1 MVDNRRRDFLKTAGL
16 ISAVLLAQPIL
27 SKADAKIFHDEKL
40 ITQYRTL
47 GTGEAAMKVTALGF
61 GCMGMNYN
69 RGMAKDEKEMIRLLH
84 KCVDYGV
91 NLFDTAEVYGPHI
104 NELLVGKGLYKYKNI
119 NVTTKFG
126 HKIVDGKYYYGE
138 LDSSPKQI
146 RKVCEESLKRL
157 RRDVIDM
164 FYQHRFDPKIP
175 IEDVAGTVKELIK
188 EGKVRHFGLCEV
200 SPEIIK
206 KAHAVQPVTAIQ
218 SEYHLMWQGPE
229 KNIFPTLEELGI
241 GFVPYSPLNR
251 GYLAGTMN
259 ENTKF
264 YEANDNRHTL
274 PRFTPEA
281 MKKNYAIIEVM
292 KEFGSSKGATP
303 AQVALAWL
311 LHKRPYIVPIP
322 GTTVEA
328 HLREN
333 LAAVNLKW
341 SDKEWV
347 DFEEKI
353 SKIEIFGDRYN
364 ATQQKQV
371 IN

>member
-1 MVDNRRRDFLKTAGL
+1 MVDNSRRDFLKTAGL

-27 SKADAKIFHDEKL
+27 SKADAKILDDEKL
-40 ITQYRTL
+40 INQYRTL
-47 GTGEAAMKVTALGF
+47 GTGSAAMKVTALGF

-69 RGMAKDEKEMIRLLH
+69 RGQAKDEKEMIKLLH
-84 KCVDYGV
+84 KCVDYGI

-104 NELLVGKGLYKYKNI
+104 NEILVGKGLYKFKDI

-146 RKVCEESLKRL
+146 RKVCEQSLKRL

-164 FYQHRFDPKIP
+164 FYQHRFDPKTP
-175 IEDVAGTVKELIK
+175 IEDVAETVKELIK

-200 SPEIIK
+200 NSEIIR
-206 KAHAVQPVTAIQ
+206 KAHAIQPITAIQ
-218 SEYHLMWQGPE
+218 SEYHLMWQAPE

-251 GYLAGTMN
+251 GYLSGTMN

-281 MKKNYAIIEVM
+281 MKKNYAIIEVI

-333 LAAVNLKW
+333 LAAVNLEW
-341 SDKEWV
+341 SDKEWAN
-347 DFEEKI
+347 FEEKI
-353 SKIEIFGDRYN
+353 SKTEIFGDRYN
-364 ATQQKQV
+364 AIQQKQ
-371 IN
+371 II

>member
-1 MVDNRRRDFLKTAGL
+1 MINNGRRDFFKTVGL
-16 ISAVLLAQPIL
+16 LSAALLVQPIF
-27 SKADAKIFHDEKL
+27 SKADAKIFGDEKL
-40 ITQYRTL
+40 ITEYRTL
-47 GTGEAAMKVTALGF
+47 GSGNAAMKVTALGF

-69 RGMAKDEKEMIRLLH
+69 RGMAKDEKEMIKLLH
-84 KCVDYGV
+84 KCVDYGI

-104 NELLVGKGLYKYKNI
+104 NETLVGKGLYKYKDI

-126 HKIVDGKYYYGE
+126 HKIIDGKYYYGE

-157 RRDVIDM
+157 RRDKIDM
-164 FYQHRFDPKIP
+164 FYQHRFDPKVP

-188 EGKVRHFGLCEV
+188 EGKVKHFGLCEV
-200 SPEIIK
+200 GSEIIR
-206 KAHAVQPVTAIQ
+206 KAHAVQPLTAIQ

-229 KNIFPTLEELGI
+229 KNIFPTLQELGI

-281 MKKNYAIIEVM
+281 MKKNYVIIEAM
-292 KEFGSSKGATP
+292 KEFGASKGASP

-322 GTTVEA
+322 GTTVDA
-328 HLREN
+328 HLKEN

-341 SDKEWV
+341 TDKEWS

-353 SKIEIFGDRYN
+353 SKIKIYGDRYN

-371 IN
+371 SN

>member
-1 MVDNRRRDFLKTAGL
+1 
-16 ISAVLLAQPIL
+16 
-27 SKADAKIFHDEKL
+27 
-40 ITQYRTL
+40 
-47 GTGEAAMKVTALGF
+47 
-61 GCMGMNYN
+61 
-69 RGMAKDEKEMIRLLH
+69 
-84 KCVDYGV
+84 
-91 NLFDTAEVYGPHI
+91 
-104 NELLVGKGLYKYKNI
+104 
-119 NVTTKFG
+119 
-126 HKIVDGKYYYGE
+126 
-138 LDSSPKQI
+138 
-146 RKVCEESLKRL
+146 
-157 RRDVIDM
+157 M
-164 FYQHRFDPKIP
+164 FYQHRFDPKVP

-188 EGKVRHFGLCEV
+188 EGKVKHFGLCEV
-200 SPEIIK
+200 GSEIIR
-206 KAHAVQPVTAIQ
+206 KAHAVQPLTTIQ

-281 MKKNYAIIEVM
+281 MKKNYVIIEAM
-292 KEFGSSKGATP
+292 KEFGASKGASP

-322 GTTVEA
+322 GTTVA
-328 HLREN
+328 THLKEN

-341 SDKEWV
+341 TDKEWS

-353 SKIEIFGDRYN
+353 SKIKIYGDRYN

-371 IN
+371 SN

>member
-1 MVDNRRRDFLKTAGL
+1 MINNGRRDFLKTAGL
-16 ISAVLLAQPIL
+16 LSTASLMLSISN
-27 SKADAKIFHDEKL
+27 KASAKILADNKP
-40 ITQYRTL
+40 INDYRIL
-47 GTGEAAMKVTALGF
+47 GSRDAAMKVSALGF

-69 RGMAKDEKEMIRLLH
+69 RGLAKNEKEMIKLLH
-84 KCVDYGV
+84 KCVDYGI

-104 NELLVGKGLYKYKNI
+104 NETLVGKGLYKYKNI

-126 HKIVDGKYYYGE
+126 HKIIDGKYYYGE
-138 LDSSPKQI
+138 LDSSRAQI

-157 RRDVIDM
+157 RRDTIDM
-164 FYQHRFDPKIP
+164 FYQHRFDPKVP
-175 IEDVAGTVKELIK
+175 IEDVAITVKELIK

-200 SPEIIK
+200 GPEIIR
-206 KAHAVQPVTAIQ
+206 KAHAIQPVTAIQ
-218 SEYHLMWQGPE
+218 SEYHLMWQSPE
-229 KNIFPTLEELGI
+229 KNIFPVIEELGI

-251 GYLAGTMN
+251 GYLTGAMN

-264 YEANDNRHTL
+264 YEANDNRQTL
-274 PRFTPEA
+274 PRFTAEA
-281 MKKNYAIIEVM
+281 MKKNYVIIEAM
-292 KEFGSSKGATP
+292 KDFGSSKGASP
-303 AQVALAWL
+303 SQVALAWL

-328 HLREN
+328 HLKEN
-333 LAAVNLKW
+333 LAATNFKW
-341 SDKEWV
+341 NDKEWS

-371 IN
+371 NN